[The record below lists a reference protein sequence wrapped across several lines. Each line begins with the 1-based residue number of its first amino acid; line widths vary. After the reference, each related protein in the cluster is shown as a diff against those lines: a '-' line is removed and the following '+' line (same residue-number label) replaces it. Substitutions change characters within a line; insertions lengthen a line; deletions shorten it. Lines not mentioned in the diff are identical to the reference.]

1 MVRRRRRVMA
11 REMRVIVA
19 VRFKQMLEIVAD
31 GEESGVRSAPNGT
44 WRAAASPIFHG
55 SSSGLALM
63 HRGNAL
69 AVTDA
74 VDGAERR
81 SYSLV
86 APGDDARGSSRSPS
100 RVLDWLVRLSM
111 AAIPRVERHALQD
124 GSEGGQVSEVQVV
137 CMQQESEIGAD
148 SDLFSFF
155 F

>member
-1 MVRRRRRVMA
+1 MA